1 MKHKALKNKVL
12 SGIVIFL
19 YCVSILA
26 ILAAP
31 AVIAWLIATSDL
43 PFWFKFWILK

>member
-1 MKHKALKNKVL
+1 MKKKIL
-12 SGIVIFL
+12 SDIVIFL
-19 YCVSILA
+19 YCVFIVA